1 MIALTIPFDTTK
13 VYVIA
18 AFRDAIAGAIPQIP
32 ELLNDEDGSF
42 RPASAILI
50 CQLAGKSK

>member
-1 MIALTIPFDTTK
+1 MIALTIPFGTTK